1 MPARE
6 FGRSMT
12 RADEQVR
19 AAVEASFL
27 VELPAPVVDRL
38 LTGATRVDV
47 PAGARLYREGD
58 RVQWALL
65 VAGLARVY
73 MRSPTGRQVT
83 VRYVR
88 PGGVLGVATMV
99 GGPAPV
105 SVAAVLP
112 SSLLML
118 ASGDV
123 GQLVESDP
131 RTGWALVR
139 ELDRRLYETLEELA
153 GNAFGTVKQRLARH
167 LLDLAVASPPAP
179 RLVAH
184 VTHQELA
191 DATGSVR
198 EVVQRVL
205 RELSRDGLVATT
217 PTSVVVRD
225 PDGLLAAAWRR

>member
-1 MPARE
+1 M
-6 FGRSMT
+6 
-12 RADEQVR
+12 
-19 AAVEASFL
+19 
-27 VELPAPVVDRL
+27 
-38 LTGATRVDV
+38 VDV
-47 PAGARLYREGD
+47 PAGSKLYREGE
-58 RVQWALL
+58 REGWALL
-65 VAGLARVY
+65 VAGLVRVY
-73 MRSPTGRQVT
+73 MRSPAGRQVT

-112 SSLLML
+112 SSLLIL

-123 GQLVESDP
+123 RQMVESDP
-131 RTGWALVR
+131 SVGWVLVR
-139 ELDRRLYETLEELA
+139 ELNRRLYETLEELA

-167 LLDLAVASPPAP
+167 LLDLAVASPPAL

-205 RELSRDGLVATT
+205 RELSREGLVATT
-217 PTSVVVRD
+217 SSSVVVLD
-225 PDGLLAAAWRR
+225 PDRLLATAWRK

>member
-1 MPARE
+1 MINE
-6 FGRSMT
+6 ET
-12 RADEQVR
+12 RT
-19 AAVEASFL
+19 AVDASFL
-27 VELPAPVVDRL
+27 AELPAQVLDAL
-38 LTGATRVDV
+38 LAGATLVDV

-58 RVQWALL
+58 RERWALL
-65 VAGLARVY
+65 VAGLVRVY
-73 MRSPTGRQVT
+73 MRSPAGRQVT

-88 PGGVLGVATMV
+88 PGGVLGVASMV

-118 ASGDV
+118 MSGDV
-123 GQLVESDP
+123 RQVIESDP
-131 RTGWALVR
+131 RAGWVLAR

-153 GNAFGTVKQRLARH
+153 GNAFGTVKQRLAKH
-167 LLDLAVASPPAP
+167 LLDLAAAIPAP

-198 EVVQRVL
+198 EVVQRAL
-205 RELSRDGLVATT
+205 RELSRDGVVATT
-217 PTSVVVRD
+217 PTSVVVLD
-225 PDGLLAAAWRR
+225 PERLLATAWNR